1 MTLYEID
8 NRMASLI
15 DSETGEVVDYDAFIA
30 LDMARQDKLENTVCL
45 LKNWSADVEAIK
57 NEISTLQKRKKS
69 IEGRHIRL
77 LEHLETAL
85 AGQKFETPRCAVS
98 YRSSTAV
105 EVADESSAVRWLE
118 HEGRDDCLR
127 YKAPEISKGDL
138 KSLLQS
144 GVEVPGCSI
153 VTRQNIQIK

>member
-8 NRMASLI
+8 SRMASLI

-30 LDMARQDKLENTVCL
+30 LDMARRDKLENTVCL

-77 LEHLETAL
+77 L
-85 AGQKFETPRCAVS
+85 
-98 YRSSTAV
+98 
-105 EVADESSAVRWLE
+105 
-118 HEGRDDCLR
+118 
-127 YKAPEISKGDL
+127 
-138 KSLLQS
+138 
-144 GVEVPGCSI
+144 SI
-153 VTRQNIQIK
+153 